1 MAQATLIRVL
11 DEIMTLEPE
20 ELRQV
25 QRVVGEQL
33 VSSTSTDPDERVLQ
47 AMLRAGL
54 ISEIKHPDRAPNP
67 PRALMRIQGK
77 PLSETIIEERR

>member
-11 DEIMTLEPE
+11 EDIRTLEPE

-25 QRVVGEQL
+25 KRVVDEQL
-33 VSSTSTDPDERVLQ
+33 NSTETDDPDEKVLQ
-47 AMLRAGL
+47 AMLEAGL
-54 ISEIKHPDRAPNP
+54 ISEIKRPDRTPKPERP
-67 PRALMRIQGK
+67 PVPIVGK